1 MDAQIAKLQIVP
13 ANFNKEGE
21 IDRDEYATLTLKIP
35 MDTDT
40 GRDWVAGLFAYL
52 SREFVSVE
60 VTANQLDLPGVSG
73 LEAKTATQSV
83 SLTAEDVDN
92 QLEAAKEVADAAD

>member
-1 MDAQIAKLQIVP
+1 M
-13 ANFNKEGE
+13 EGE

-40 GRDWVAGLFAYL
+40 GRDWVAGLLAHL
-52 SREFVSVE
+52 SREFVAVE
-60 VTANQLDLPGVSG
+60 VTANQLDLPGVPG

-83 SLTAEDVDN
+83 SLTAEDADKHL
-92 QLEAAKEVADAAD
+92 QTAKEVADAAD